1 MDPLT
6 LGIIGLGAL
15 KTGFG
20 LFQSDRQ
27 AAEERAATRETGR
40 RMRAQNA
47 QILRG
52 GGARGGGGG
61 GEMGGGARAM
71 GAGGGSGLWGS
82 LPAYLQL
89 MAQEMNRQVEWTRK
103 AGGRRAA
110 LGQQAGIFGAAT
122 DFGGSLLKAGEMAKW
137 WQGGEMGKLPEI
149 PDGP

>member
-15 KTGFG
+15 KAGFG

-27 AAEERAATRETGR
+27 AAEERAATRETVR

-47 QILRG
+47 QILG
-52 GGARGGGGG
+52 QAT
-61 GEMGGGARAM
+61 AV
-71 GAGGGSGLWGS
+71 GAGDEFGLSGS

-89 MAQEMNRQVEWTRK
+89 MAQEMSRQVEWTRK
-103 AGGRRAA
+103 AGSRRAS

-137 WQGGEMGKLPEI
+137 WQGE
-149 PDGP
+149 

>member
-27 AAEERAATRETGR
+27 AAEERAATRETVR

-47 QILRG
+47 QILG
-52 GGARGGGGG
+52 QAT
-61 GEMGGGARAM
+61 AI
-71 GAGGGSGLWGS
+71 GAGDEFGLSGS

-89 MAQEMNRQVEWTRK
+89 MAQEMSRQVEWTRK
-103 AGGRRAA
+103 AGSRRAS
-110 LGQQAGIFGAAT
+110 LGQQAGI
-122 DFGGSLLKAGEMAKW
+122 
-137 WQGGEMGKLPEI
+137 
-149 PDGP
+149 